1 MKSLLINAK
10 QHKAEVEVSRDYED
24 KSSPVRDQETF
35 DFRSAYL
42 KTYTTSQCAKV

>member
-24 KSSPVRDQETF
+24 KSSPRDQETF